1 MTARGATRGLTCVLG
16 VVAAFL
22 LVVGAFPAWA
32 AQDPDGDST
41 TTRSPHVSADTGAHV
56 SQGGSVI
63 GYSVDSDYRNRLW
76 RIDMNTGVATLVG
89 ATGFFDIES
98 LSFSSTGVLYG
109 VSDSYK
115 QLLTCSVETGACTSV
130 GSLGAAVPS
139 DARDE
144 GLSFDDS
151 GQLWMSTDE
160 PDPPAWRAQFLY
172 RLDPTN
178 GVATA
183 IGFMGQE
190 VTGLA
195 FGNGVLY
202 GLGGDT
208 KNNLVTVNRSTGWA
222 TPVGDLVTVSLYDG
236 GIDFDPHGVLWGISD
251 PSDKYQTIPSQ
262 TFTINTTNG
271 AATVVATITD
281 AGGGPLYGFESLAIW
296 PFEAPAPGE
305 EPFVPEPGSLLLLGG
320 GLIGLAGYAGLR
332 WRRGD

>member
-1 MTARGATRGLTCVLG
+1 MTARSATRGLTCVVG

-41 TTRSPHVSADTGAHV
+41 TTRSPHVSAGNGAHV
-56 SQGGSVI
+56 SQGGGVI

-76 RIDMNTGVATLVG
+76 RIDMGTGVATLVG
-89 ATGFFDIES
+89 HTGFGDIES

-109 VSDSYK
+109 VSDSSK
-115 QLLTCSVETGACTSV
+115 RLVTCSLETGACTSV
-130 GSLGAAVPS
+130 GPLGGAVPS

-144 GLSFDDS
+144 GLSFDAS

-160 PDPPAWRAQFLY
+160 PDPPAWHAHYLY
-172 RLDPTN
+172 QVDPAT

-183 IGFMGQE
+183 IGYMGQE

-195 FGNGVLY
+195 FGGGVLY
-202 GLGGDT
+202 GLGGDY
-208 KNNLVTVNRSTGWA
+208 NDNLVTVNRATGAA
-222 TPVGDLVTVSLYDG
+222 TTVGPLGAVTLTDG

-251 PSDKYQTIPSQ
+251 PSDADETIPSQ
-262 TFTINTTNG
+262 TFIIDTTNG

-281 AGGGPLYGFESLAIW
+281 AGGGPLYGLESLAIW
-296 PFEAPAPGE
+296 PFEEAPEE
-305 EPFVPEPGSLLLLGG
+305 EPFVPEPGSLLLLGS
-320 GLIGLAGYAGLR
+320 GLMGLAGYAGLR